1 MKIKTK
7 YLGEIQINE
16 EQIIHF
22 PKGLLG
28 FEDNKNFVLLDFPDN
43 NYFKFLQDINNSHVC
58 FLIVDPWDFYSDYEV
73 QLSDEELLKI
83 DIEENDKEQLLMLT
97 IVTLHENF
105 KDSTSNLL
113 APIVINLL
121 GKKGRQIVLNDSI
134 YATKHRL
141 FPEGIGE

>member
-1 MKIKTK
+1 
-7 YLGEIQINE
+7 
-16 EQIIHF
+16 
-22 PKGLLG
+22 
-28 FEDNKNFVLLDFPDN
+28 
-43 NYFKFLQDINNSHVC
+43 
-58 FLIVDPWDFYSDYEV
+58 
-73 QLSDEELLKI
+73 
-83 DIEENDKEQLLMLT
+83 MLT

-141 FPEGIGE
+141 FPEGIGEWYVSIK